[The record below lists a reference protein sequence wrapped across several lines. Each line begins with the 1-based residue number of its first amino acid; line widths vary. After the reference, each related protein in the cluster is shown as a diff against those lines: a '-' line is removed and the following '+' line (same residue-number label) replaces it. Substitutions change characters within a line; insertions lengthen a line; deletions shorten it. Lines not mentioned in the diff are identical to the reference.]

1 MEQKHIF
8 GPRTSGRTYA
18 CMEECFN
25 NNAYLLLPH
34 VNLVESYQ
42 YLAKTYGFEDI
53 IPRIISINEI
63 EKLPTN
69 APVVID
75 NADYFL
81 SYLFSKT
88 YKSQI
93 VAYSFCTK
101 DLGEDEYIWICLIH
115 HIFLLYLKTNYGGRN
130 PAIFL
135 LTFFEIYGII
145 NIEEKR

>member
-1 MEQKHIF
+1 MKQKCIF

-18 CMEECFN
+18 CMKECSD

-34 VNLVESYQ
+34 ANLVKNYQ

-88 YKSQI
+88 YRSQI
-93 VAYSFCTK
+93 TAYSFCTK
-101 DLGEDEYIWICLIH
+101 DLGENEYMDLSNSPYISP
-115 HIFLLYLKTNYGGRN
+115 LLKN
-130 PAIFL
+130 
-135 LTFFEIYGII
+135 
-145 NIEEKR
+145 